1 MTGQQQIAISIGGV
15 GEGVPQNQS
24 GGVNVSYNQDGTCT
38 RSSTLPTP
46 NNWYSRAPETGV
58 GYAYW
63 IKAVDTG
70 LSFGTA
76 AALTGPSISGFTNIG
91 NAGLQA
97 SIPSG
102 IGGRNYSYQ
111 IANNSSGSPVL
122 ASGTGNINNSI

>member
-1 MTGQQQIAISIGGV
+1 MTGQQQIAISIGGT

-24 GGVNVSYNQDGTCT
+24 GGVNVNYKQDGTCT
-38 RSSTLPTP
+38 ASTNPSPL
-46 NNWYSRAPETGV
+46 NWYSRAPETGV

-70 LSFGTA
+70 LSSGTA
-76 AALTGPSISGFTNIG
+76 APLTGPSISGFTNIG
-91 NAGLQA
+91 ISSLQV

-122 ASGTGNINNSI
+122 ASGTGNINNSV